1 MSHADGFEALE
12 GEVISFRAQAS
23 DTNDNIGEL
32 QVAWYQGQ
40 ELVCDWAVPFEEGD
54 SYCDITIGA
63 SDARI
68 IAEVQDQLVLLVE
81 LRSSCG

>member
-1 MSHADGFEALE
+1 MALRPWRAR
-12 GEVISFRAQAS
+12 SFLFRAQAS
-23 DTNDNIGEL
+23 DTNDNIGDL

-68 IAEVQDQLVLLVE
+68 IAEVQDPAGAAGRAGDRAGGDSQ
-81 LRSSCG
+81 